1 MPGYIIIATSLVTML
16 TICVSLL
23 ALVLTWLLI
32 TRRKQSLPPGPAAI
46 PLLGSIPFISTK
58 RGLFDWALDT
68 AVTNHKLAT
77 VRFGPKTFFIINDFQ
92 LAKELFSREEFSG
105 RSSQP
110 FSLQHKCFN
119 GQPQGIVSNDGR
131 LWDAQRRFGLKTL
144 KTFGYGKKSLEET
157 INMEANEVIEK
168 FLSACNKD
176 FLISNDFEIPVINIL
191 WQLVAGKRFVEDDP
205 EGKEVVNGV
214 AFMFET
220 YIKANFTPL
229 RLLKTFPDL
238 FDYKKISHAY
248 DVLRVYNMKTIDE
261 HEETLDEEAPRD
273 FIDAY
278 LIEMKNQGEQSSFNK
293 EELAVC
299 LFDFIAAG
307 TETSSNTLK
316 WIILYLTLY
325 QDVQDRY
332 SFYMF
337 HIQYT
342 GCPKKRGMSEFYSV
356 CFTSHLIKKTDY
368 LVTLIKRVGGYLAE
382 ITTS

>member
-1 MPGYIIIATSLVTML
+1 
-16 TICVSLL
+16 
-23 ALVLTWLLI
+23 
-32 TRRKQSLPPGPAAI
+32 
-46 PLLGSIPFISTK
+46 
-58 RGLFDWALDT
+58 
-68 AVTNHKLAT
+68 
-77 VRFGPKTFFIINDFQ
+77 
-92 LAKELFSREEFSG
+92 
-105 RSSQP
+105 
-110 FSLQHKCFN
+110 
-119 GQPQGIVSNDGR
+119 
-131 LWDAQRRFGLKTL
+131 
-144 KTFGYGKKSLEET
+144 
-157 INMEANEVIEK
+157 MEANEVIEK

-332 SFYMF
+332 SFCMF

-342 GCPKKRGMSEFYSV
+342 GCPKERGY
-356 CFTSHLIKKTDY
+356 
-368 LVTLIKRVGGYLAE
+368 
-382 ITTS
+382 